1 MPRCPPPSRFAQTS
15 LCSCKINLKPDSDL
29 AASSAV
35 ASCRESL
42 PFAFGDGA
50 GLRDALGAAC
60 AQEAPAQRHRLISS
74 SPAWTW
80 RRAGRNRQPILR
92 RLPTTF
98 CSGASER
105 FISTAQSKRAQ
116 GKWLI
121 CEVDVCASVLPNL
134 LGSGPEWAPC
144 VLDIGPH
151 REAVRV
157 GSTARRA

>member
-15 LCSCKINLKPDSDL
+15 LCSCKVNLISGSGL
-29 AASSAV
+29 EAASSAV

-42 PFAFGDGA
+42 PSAFGDGA

-74 SPAWTW
+74 NPAWTC
-80 RRAGRNRQPILR
+80 RCAERNRQPLLR
-92 RLPTTF
+92 WLPTTF

-116 GKWLI
+116 ENG
-121 CEVDVCASVLPNL
+121 
-134 LGSGPEWAPC
+134 
-144 VLDIGPH
+144 
-151 REAVRV
+151 
-157 GSTARRA
+157 